1 MKVRL
6 LVNILGLLLPLACL
20 GADTSGLC
28 LQQVAD
34 SLRKKLP
41 FATTATDSMRI
52 LSDLFDAVP
61 RDKRDSVGVLAYE
74 AAMRAGNE
82 TVALDMLRNLANIH
96 FRNDSLL
103 ILDLE
108 RAMLFPESDSR
119 SETITFIRML
129 HNMYQVRYATPEERD
144 AELHRLLAEV
154 NNVRKQDVYEQI
166 ATLHALCLY
175 IGECSQGELLSAYM
189 QKLGDLVESV
199 PDAYSVRNCFYV
211 QAAIVYTQNEEFSK
225 AVEADRHLLE
235 CIDKLESGEQGFARK
250 FRNYD
255 GNRYVIYT
263 RLLANYPILTDEEVE
278 TYYREAMRMVE
289 RNELSRQTNSVSG
302 RPQIFYAMFSKNY
315 AEALDL
321 IGKYGAMP
329 YNANIRRQILR
340 MTIECAEAVGD
351 KEALLDASREY
362 NSLLE
367 KVLDDRMVEKYKEYE
382 IVYDIHRLKAEHSRA
397 TLMMQH
403 RQLLMA
409 VVCAVVLLVLL
420 VVVAVLWRR
429 SRGLARRNA
438 AVSDELRAERDNLR
452 LSQNELMK
460 ARDEARQA
468 SRIKSD
474 FIKNMSSEVSVP
486 LHTINEYT
494 NLIID
499 CSEAGMKS
507 YLRHFADMVA
517 QSADVLT
524 TIVNDVLN
532 LSEID
537 SDSLHVEKKPSQ
549 LRYLCE
555 IAADSVKHRVK
566 SGVSLKVAEGL
577 PDVSVV
583 TDPQRILQVL
593 VQLLKNAAKFT
604 TEGSIEIGF
613 KVDDGNDRVEIY
625 VSDSG
630 PGIPPDFSER
640 IFERFVKL
648 DSNSSGIGIGLSVAR
663 LVTERLGGV
672 LELDTD
678 YTGGARFVIT
688 LPVI

>member
-1 MKVRL
+1 
-6 LVNILGLLLPLACL
+6 
-20 GADTSGLC
+20 
-28 LQQVAD
+28 
-34 SLRKKLP
+34 
-41 FATTATDSMRI
+41 
-52 LSDLFDAVP
+52 
-61 RDKRDSVGVLAYE
+61 
-74 AAMRAGNE
+74 
-82 TVALDMLRNLANIH
+82 
-96 FRNDSLL
+96 
-103 ILDLE
+103 
-108 RAMLFPESDSR
+108 
-119 SETITFIRML
+119 
-129 HNMYQVRYATPEERD
+129 
-144 AELHRLLAEV
+144 
-154 NNVRKQDVYEQI
+154 
-166 ATLHALCLY
+166 
-175 IGECSQGELLSAYM
+175 
-189 QKLGDLVESV
+189 
-199 PDAYSVRNCFYV
+199 
-211 QAAIVYTQNEEFSK
+211 
-225 AVEADRHLLE
+225 
-235 CIDKLESGEQGFARK
+235 
-250 FRNYD
+250 
-255 GNRYVIYT
+255 
-263 RLLANYPILTDEEVE
+263 
-278 TYYREAMRMVE
+278 MVE

-499 CSEAGMKS
+499 CSEAGMNS

-648 DSNSSGIGIGLSVAR
+648 DSNSSGIGIGLSVAH

-688 LPVI
+688 LPII